1 MAIYAVGDVQ
11 GCVVPLEEMLDKL
24 RFDPQ
29 CDQLWLTGDLVNRG
43 AHSLQTLRLIK
54 GLGDSAVTVLGNHD
68 LHLLAV
74 AAGVRETRPGDT
86 LDDILRA
93 PDRDELLDWLRRRPL
108 AHFDKRAELG
118 QKTLMVHAGVYPG
131 WGKKQAAR
139 RAAEVEKLLR
149 GDGGPGAP
157 GGPGDDGGGDGHR
170 GKNGGDYRRFLRA
183 MYGRMPPHWRAAAGG
198 DKWQRARF
206 ITNAFTRM
214 RYCTIDGNL
223 DFEHTGR
230 PGSQPPGFVPW
241 FDHPRRK
248 CRRWRV
254 VFGHWSSLNF
264 MPGARATCLDSGC
277 IWGRKLT
284 AIRLDGERAG
294 QHWQVQCQ
302 KTDDG

>member
-24 RFDPQ
+24 RFDPPR
-29 CDQLWLTGDLVNRG
+29 DQLWLTGDLVNRG
-43 AHSLQTLRLIK
+43 PHSLQTLRLVK
-54 GLGDSAVTVLGNHD
+54 NLGSSAVTVLGNHD

-74 AAGVRETRPGDT
+74 AAGVREARPGDT
-86 LDDILRA
+86 LEAILRA

-118 QKTLMVHAGVYPG
+118 QKTLLVHAGVYPG
-131 WGKKQAAR
+131 WGNKQAAR

-149 GDGGPGAP
+149 GDGGPG
-157 GGPGDDGGGDGHR
+157 DDGDGGD
-170 GKNGGDYRRFLRA
+170 NADYRRFLRA
-183 MYGRMPPHWRAAAGG
+183 MYGRVPLTWRDAAAQ
-198 DKWQRARF
+198 DKWRRARF

-214 RYCTIDGNL
+214 RYCTVDGNL

-241 FDHPRRK
+241 FEHPRRK
-248 CRRWRV
+248 CRNWRV

-264 MPGARATCLDSGC
+264 MPGGCAIGLDSGC
-277 IWGRKLT
+277 IWGRQLT
-284 AIRLDGERAG
+284 AVRLDGDRAG
-294 QHWQVQCQ
+294 QHWQIAC
-302 KTDDG
+302 GNSNRN